1 MLGQILRK
9 TEEGKAEVTR
19 RSGLLTAAARS
30 ALIMVNG
37 VDSVQALVTRG
48 GPQLLEHLTHLLK
61 LGLVAPVQG
70 QPQQQPVQR
79 APAVPSPAPSPT
91 APPPPAPVPAPAAA
105 PAAPKLEPESD
116 EPDPRID
123 AQCRLVLTR
132 LREHFGSY
140 TVDVAQHVLMA
151 RTVAEFNAAVD
162 QIEFQLIPHL
172 GRKLAQR
179 EVLLLRLPED

>member
-1 MLGQILRK
+1 LLGQILCK
-9 TEEGKAEVTR
+9 TEEGKAEVAR
-19 RSGLLTAAARS
+19 RSGLLTAAVRS

-37 VDSVQALVTRG
+37 VDSVQALVARG

-79 APAVPSPAPSPT
+79 APAAPSPAPS
-91 APPPPAPVPAPAAA
+91 PPPPAPVPAPAAA
-105 PAAPKLEPESD
+105 PATPAPEPESESD
-116 EPDPRID
+116 ESDPRID
-123 AQCRLVLTR
+123 AQCRLVLAR

-179 EVLLLRLPED
+179 EVLLMRLPED